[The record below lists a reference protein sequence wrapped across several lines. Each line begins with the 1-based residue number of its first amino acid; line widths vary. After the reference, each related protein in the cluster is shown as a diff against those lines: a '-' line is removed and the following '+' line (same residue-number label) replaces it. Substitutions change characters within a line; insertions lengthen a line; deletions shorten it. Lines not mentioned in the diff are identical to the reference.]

1 MFHRQTGNRQ
11 FTVAVTV
18 SCYEV
23 APCLFTEADVCALA
37 FVLTCLLSR
46 QAGGFNRNF
55 CGKSFMY
62 LVEEGLS
69 YWSDHLG
76 KCNSR
81 VFYIDTQINN
91 NNVHF
96 SLKYLSFASICD
108 VVSKADFIK
117 LLCSST

>member
-1 MFHRQTGNRQ
+1 M
-11 FTVAVTV
+11 
-18 SCYEV
+18 
-23 APCLFTEADVCALA
+23 CALA
-37 FVLTCLLSR
+37 LLTCLLSR
-46 QAGGFNRNF
+46 QAGVFKRNF

-62 LVEEGLS
+62 LVEEELS

-76 KCNSR
+76 KCNSSI
-81 VFYIDTQINN
+81 FYIDIQINN